1 MCVLAAQQDNE
12 TNMANDYSMSEKTNR
27 GRAREEAADVKPCQV
42 QLDHL
47 KSLAGRAD
55 KVQFV
60 QHISAHLSHMCS
72 PLTAFSATFGQI
84 FTLSHI
90 TLWGKDV
97 LIFYFGV
104 EFIYDR
110 TKVNSPSP
118 LTPPTD
124 KIFRRKGGEKRHF
137 FLSAFLLSL
146 FFIHPRSV
154 FLLYTHRHTRSCTL
168 WWMAHIC
175 HPVSWVFLS
184 VWVGSGVTPQAL
196 SSAVGELW
204 KPVTNKQWD
213 SLPASHSQ
221 MANLGRIRNILYN
234 QIGKWG
240 RKTYM
245 AP

>member
-72 PLTAFSATFGQI
+72 PLTAFSAAFGQI
-84 FTLSHI
+84 FTLSHL

-124 KIFRRKGGEKRHF
+124 KIFRRKGGKKRHF
-137 FLSAFLLSL
+137 FRLLSCCL
-146 FFIHPRSV
+146 SFSFTHGLSFCCTHTDTRGAVPCGEWLTYAIQLVGYFCLCEWAAVSLRKLWAQRWESCESQSLTSSEIPSLHPTARW
-154 FLLYTHRHTRSCTL
+154 L
-168 WWMAHIC
+168 I
-175 HPVSWVFLS
+175 
-184 VWVGSGVTPQAL
+184 
-196 SSAVGELW
+196 SAE
-204 KPVTNKQWD
+204 
-213 SLPASHSQ
+213 
-221 MANLGRIRNILYN
+221 
-234 QIGKWG
+234 
-240 RKTYM
+240 
-245 AP
+245 